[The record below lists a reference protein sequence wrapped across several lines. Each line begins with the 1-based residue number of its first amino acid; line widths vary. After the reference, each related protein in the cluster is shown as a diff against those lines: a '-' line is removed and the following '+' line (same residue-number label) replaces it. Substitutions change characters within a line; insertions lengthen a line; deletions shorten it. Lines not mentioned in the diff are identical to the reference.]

1 LNDFF
6 FGENADFVPFSGQHI
21 LISAIVI
28 TLGTTLIC
36 WAKKQ
41 SKQTQFLTGN
51 IIASSIS
58 LTVIFGSILNIYKQD
73 FNYQEDL
80 PLHLCSFLALVIP
93 ILSFTRKYIYYEI
106 FFFLILAGTLQSLI
120 TPSDYNFLN
129 FTFFRY
135 WFVHSGL
142 VLFMLYATFIYKM
155 RPTIKS
161 VFKSFVGMQFYMIL
175 MFIINYLLGSNY
187 FYTNRK
193 PDATTLLDVFGEWPQ
208 YIFVVELIVIPFF
221 LLIYFPFYLTRKK
234 NKTTLLY
241 LLNQ

>member
-1 LNDFF
+1 
-6 FGENADFVPFSGQHI
+6 
-21 LISAIVI
+21 VI
-28 TLGTTLIC
+28 TFGTTLIC

-106 FFFLILAGTLQSLI
+106 FFFLIIAGTLQSLI

-234 NKTTLLY
+234 E
-241 LLNQ
+241 

>member
-6 FGENADFVPFSGQHI
+6 FGENADFIPFSKQHI

-28 TLGTTLIC
+28 TLGTILIY

-41 SKQTQFLTGN
+41 SEQIQILTGN
-51 IIASSIS
+51 VLASSIS
-58 LTVIFGSILNIYKQD
+58 LTVIFGSILNIYKPD

-80 PLHLCSFLALVIP
+80 PLHLCSFLALIIP
-93 ILSFTRKYIYYEI
+93 VLSFTRKYIYYEI
-106 FFFLILAGTLQSLI
+106 LFFLILAGTLQSLI
-120 TPSDYNFLN
+120 TPSEYNFLN

-142 VLFMLYATFIYKM
+142 VIFMLYATFIYKM
-155 RPTIKS
+155 RPTLKS
-161 VFKSFVGMQFYMIL
+161 VFKSFIGMQFYMVL
-175 MFIINYLLGSNY
+175 MFLINHLLGSNY

-234 NKTTLLY
+234 E
-241 LLNQ
+241 

>member
-1 LNDFF
+1 LQLNDFF

-21 LISAIVI
+21 LISAIVVVF
-28 TLGTTLIC
+28 GTILIY

-41 SKQTQFLTGN
+41 SEQIQFLTGN

-58 LTVIFGSILNIYKQD
+58 LTVIFGSILNSYKQD

-93 ILSFTRKYIYYEI
+93 VLSYTRKYIYYEI

-161 VFKSFVGMQFYMIL
+161 VFKSFIGMQFYMIL
-175 MFIINYLLGSNY
+175 MFLINYLLGSNY

-221 LLIYFPFYLTRKK
+221 LLIYFPFYVTRKK
-234 NKTTLLY
+234 E
-241 LLNQ
+241 

>member
-28 TLGTTLIC
+28 VFGTILIF

-41 SKQTQFLTGN
+41 SEQIQFLTGN

-58 LTVIFGSILNIYKQD
+58 LTVIFGSILNSYKPD

-93 ILSFTRKYIYYEI
+93 VLSYTRKYIYYEI

-142 VLFMLYATFIYKM
+142 VLFMLYATFVYKM

-161 VFKSFVGMQFYMIL
+161 VFKSFIGMQFYVIL
-175 MFIINYLLGSNY
+175 MFLINYLLGSNY

-193 PDATTLLDVFGEWPQ
+193 PEATTLLDVFGEWPQ

-234 NKTTLLY
+234 E
-241 LLNQ
+241 

>member
-1 LNDFF
+1 MNDFF
-6 FGENADFVPFSGQHI
+6 FGENADFIPFSKQHI

-28 TLGTTLIC
+28 TLGTILIY

-41 SKQTQFLTGN
+41 SEQIQILTGN

-58 LTVIFGSILNIYKQD
+58 LTVIFGSILNIYKPD

-80 PLHLCSFLALVIP
+80 PLHLCSFLALIIP
-93 ILSFTRKYIYYEI
+93 VLSFTRKYIYYEI
-106 FFFLILAGTLQSLI
+106 LFFLILAGTLQSLI
-120 TPSDYNFLN
+120 TPSEYNFLN

-142 VLFMLYATFIYKM
+142 VIFMLYATFIYKM
-155 RPTIKS
+155 RPTLKS
-161 VFKSFVGMQFYMIL
+161 VFKSFIGMQVYMII
-175 MFIINYLLGSNY
+175 MFIINYMLGSNY

-193 PDATTLLDVFGEWPQ
+193 PNATTLLDVFGEWPQ

-221 LLIYFPFYLTRKK
+221 LLIYLPFYLTRKK
-234 NKTTLLY
+234 E
-241 LLNQ
+241 

>member
-1 LNDFF
+1 MNDFF
-6 FGENADFVPFSGQHI
+6 FGENTDFVPFSGQHI

-28 TLGTTLIC
+28 VFGAILIY

-41 SKQTQFLTGN
+41 SEQIQFLTGN

-58 LTVIFGSILNIYKQD
+58 LTVIFGSILNSYKPD

-93 ILSFTRKYIYYEI
+93 VLSYTRKYIYYEI

-142 VLFMLYATFIYKM
+142 VLFMLYATFVYKM

-161 VFKSFVGMQFYMIL
+161 VFKSFIGMQFYMIL
-175 MFIINYLLGSNY
+175 MFLINYLLGSNY

-234 NKTTLLY
+234 E
-241 LLNQ
+241 

>member
-1 LNDFF
+1 MNDFF

-28 TLGTTLIC
+28 VFGTILIF

-41 SKQTQFLTGN
+41 SEQIQFLTGN

-58 LTVIFGSILNIYKQD
+58 LTVIFGSILNSYKPD

-93 ILSFTRKYIYYEI
+93 VLSYTRKYIYYEI

-142 VLFMLYATFIYKM
+142 VLFMLYATFVYKM

-161 VFKSFVGMQFYMIL
+161 VFKSFIGMQFYVIL
-175 MFIINYLLGSNY
+175 MFLINYLLGSNY

-234 NKTTLLY
+234 E
-241 LLNQ
+241 

>member
-1 LNDFF
+1 MNDFF
-6 FGENADFVPFSGQHI
+6 FGENADFAPFSGQHI

-28 TLGTTLIC
+28 VVGTILIL

-41 SKQTQFLTGN
+41 SEQIQFLTGN

-58 LTVIFGSILNIYKQD
+58 LTVIFGSILNIYKLD

-93 ILSFTRKYIYYEI
+93 VLSFTRKYIYYEI

-129 FTFFRY
+129 FNFFRY

-142 VLFMLYATFIYKM
+142 VLFMFYATFVYKM

-161 VFKSFVGMQFYMIL
+161 VFKSFIGMQFYMVL
-175 MFIINYLLGSNY
+175 MFLINHLLGSNY

-234 NKTTLLY
+234 E
-241 LLNQ
+241 

>member
-1 LNDFF
+1 MNDFF

-28 TLGTTLIC
+28 VFGTILIF

-41 SKQTQFLTGN
+41 SEQIQFLTGN

-58 LTVIFGSILNIYKQD
+58 LTVIFGSILNIYKPD

-93 ILSFTRKYIYYEI
+93 VLSYTRKYIYYEI

-135 WFVHSGL
+135 WLVHSGL
-142 VLFMLYATFIYKM
+142 VLFMMYATFVYKM

-161 VFKSFVGMQFYMIL
+161 VFKSFIGMQFYVIL
-175 MFIINYLLGSNY
+175 MFLINYLLGSNY

-193 PDATTLLDVFGEWPQ
+193 PEATTLLDVFGEWPQ

-234 NKTTLLY
+234 E
-241 LLNQ
+241 

>member
-28 TLGTTLIC
+28 VFGTILIY

-41 SKQTQFLTGN
+41 SEQIQFLTGN

-93 ILSFTRKYIYYEI
+93 VLSYTRKYIYYEI

-142 VLFMLYATFIYKM
+142 VLFMLYATFVYKM

-161 VFKSFVGMQFYMIL
+161 VFKSFIGMQFYMIL
-175 MFIINYLLGSNY
+175 MFLINYLLGSNY

-234 NKTTLLY
+234 E
-241 LLNQ
+241 

>member
-6 FGENADFVPFSGQHI
+6 FGENADFIPFSKQHI

-28 TLGTTLIC
+28 TLGTILIY

-41 SKQTQFLTGN
+41 SEQIQILTGN
-51 IIASSIS
+51 VLASSIS
-58 LTVIFGSILNIYKQD
+58 LTVIFGSILNIYKPD

-80 PLHLCSFLALVIP
+80 PLHLCSFLALIIP
-93 ILSFTRKYIYYEI
+93 VLSFTRKYIYYEI
-106 FFFLILAGTLQSLI
+106 LFFLILAGTLQSLI
-120 TPSDYNFLN
+120 TPSEYNFLN

-142 VLFMLYATFIYKM
+142 VIFMLYATFIYKM
-155 RPTIKS
+155 RPTLKS
-161 VFKSFVGMQFYMIL
+161 VFKSFIGMQVYMII
-175 MFIINYLLGSNY
+175 MFIINYMLGSNY

-193 PDATTLLDVFGEWPQ
+193 PNATTLLDVFGEWPQ

-221 LLIYFPFYLTRKK
+221 LLIYLPFYLTRKK
-234 NKTTLLY
+234 E
-241 LLNQ
+241 

>member
-1 LNDFF
+1 MNDFF

-28 TLGTTLIC
+28 VFGTILIF

-41 SKQTQFLTGN
+41 SEQIQFLTGN

-58 LTVIFGSILNIYKQD
+58 LTVIFGSILNIYKPD

-93 ILSFTRKYIYYEI
+93 VLSYTRKYIYYEI

-129 FTFFRY
+129 FNFFRY

-142 VLFMLYATFIYKM
+142 VLFMFYATFVYKM

-161 VFKSFVGMQFYMIL
+161 VFKSFIGMQFYMVL
-175 MFIINYLLGSNY
+175 MFLINHLLGSNY

-234 NKTTLLY
+234 E
-241 LLNQ
+241 

>member
-1 LNDFF
+1 MNDFF
-6 FGENADFVPFSGQHI
+6 FGENADFAPFSGQHI

-28 TLGTTLIC
+28 VVGTILIL

-41 SKQTQFLTGN
+41 SEQIQFLTGN

-93 ILSFTRKYIYYEI
+93 VLSYTRKYIYYEI

-142 VLFMLYATFIYKM
+142 VLFMLYATYIYKM
-155 RPTIKS
+155 RPTLKS
-161 VFKSFVGMQFYMIL
+161 VFKSFIGMQFYMIL
-175 MFIINYLLGSNY
+175 MFLINYLLGSNY

-234 NKTTLLY
+234 E
-241 LLNQ
+241 

>member
-6 FGENADFVPFSGQHI
+6 FSENADFVPFSGQHI

-28 TLGTTLIC
+28 VLGIILIY

-41 SKQTQFLTGN
+41 SEQIQFLTGN

-58 LTVIFGSILNIYKQD
+58 LTVIFGSILNSYKQD

-93 ILSFTRKYIYYEI
+93 VLSFTRKFIYYEV

-142 VLFMLYATFIYKM
+142 VLFMFYATFIYKM
-155 RPTIKS
+155 RPTLKS
-161 VFKSFVGMQFYMIL
+161 VFKSFIGMQFYMIL

-234 NKTTLLY
+234 E
-241 LLNQ
+241 

>member
-1 LNDFF
+1 MNDFF
-6 FGENADFVPFSGQHI
+6 FSENADFVPFSGQHI

-28 TLGTTLIC
+28 VLGIILIY

-41 SKQTQFLTGN
+41 SEQIQFLTGN

-58 LTVIFGSILNIYKQD
+58 LTVIFGSILNSYKQD

-93 ILSFTRKYIYYEI
+93 VLSFTRKFIYYEV

-135 WFVHSGL
+135 WLVHSGL
-142 VLFMLYATFIYKM
+142 VLFMMYATFVYKM

-161 VFKSFVGMQFYMIL
+161 VFKSFIGMQFYMIL

-234 NKTTLLY
+234 E
-241 LLNQ
+241 

>member
-1 LNDFF
+1 MNDFF

-28 TLGTTLIC
+28 VFGTILIF

-41 SKQTQFLTGN
+41 SEQIQFLTGN

-58 LTVIFGSILNIYKQD
+58 LTVIFGSILNSYKPD

-93 ILSFTRKYIYYEI
+93 VLSYTRKYIYYEI

-142 VLFMLYATFIYKM
+142 VLFMLYATFVYKM

-161 VFKSFVGMQFYMIL
+161 VFKSFNGMQFYVIL
-175 MFIINYLLGSNY
+175 MFLINYLLGSNY

-193 PDATTLLDVFGEWPQ
+193 PEATTLLDVFGEWPQ

-234 NKTTLLY
+234 E
-241 LLNQ
+241 

>member
-1 LNDFF
+1 MNDFF
-6 FGENADFVPFSGQHI
+6 FGENADFAPFSGQHI

-28 TLGTTLIC
+28 VVGTILIL

-41 SKQTQFLTGN
+41 SEQIQFLTGN

-58 LTVIFGSILNIYKQD
+58 LTVIFGSILNIYKPD

-93 ILSFTRKYIYYEI
+93 VLSYTRKYIYYEI

-129 FTFFRY
+129 FNFFRY

-142 VLFMLYATFIYKM
+142 VLFMFYATFVYKM

-161 VFKSFVGMQFYMIL
+161 VFKSFIGMQFYMVL
-175 MFIINYLLGSNY
+175 MFLINHLLGSNY

-234 NKTTLLY
+234 E
-241 LLNQ
+241 

>member
-1 LNDFF
+1 LQLNDFF

-21 LISAIVI
+21 LISAIVVVF
-28 TLGTTLIC
+28 GTILIY

-41 SKQTQFLTGN
+41 SEQIQFLTGN

-58 LTVIFGSILNIYKQD
+58 LTVIFGSILNSYKQD

-93 ILSFTRKYIYYEI
+93 VLSYTRKYIYYEI

-142 VLFMLYATFIYKM
+142 VLFMLYATFVYKM

-161 VFKSFVGMQFYMIL
+161 VFKSFIGMQFYMIL

-234 NKTTLLY
+234 E
-241 LLNQ
+241 

>member
-28 TLGTTLIC
+28 VFGTLLIY

-41 SKQTQFLTGN
+41 SEQIQFLTGN

-93 ILSFTRKYIYYEI
+93 VLSYTRKYIYYEI

-142 VLFMLYATFIYKM
+142 VLFMLYATFVYKM

-161 VFKSFVGMQFYMIL
+161 VFKSFIGMQFYMIL
-175 MFIINYLLGSNY
+175 MFLINYLLGSNY

-234 NKTTLLY
+234 E
-241 LLNQ
+241 

>member
-1 LNDFF
+1 MNDFF

-21 LISAIVI
+21 LISAIVVVF
-28 TLGTTLIC
+28 GTILIY

-41 SKQTQFLTGN
+41 SEQIQFLTGN

-58 LTVIFGSILNIYKQD
+58 LTVIFGSILNSYKPD

-93 ILSFTRKYIYYEI
+93 VLSYTRKYIYYEI

-142 VLFMLYATFIYKM
+142 VLFMLYATFVYKM

-161 VFKSFVGMQFYMIL
+161 VFKSFIGMQFYMIL
-175 MFIINYLLGSNY
+175 MFLINYLLGSNY

-234 NKTTLLY
+234 E
-241 LLNQ
+241 

>member
-1 LNDFF
+1 MNDFF
-6 FGENADFVPFSGQHI
+6 FGENADFAPFSGQHI

-28 TLGTTLIC
+28 VVGTILIL

-41 SKQTQFLTGN
+41 SEQIQFLTGN

-58 LTVIFGSILNIYKQD
+58 LTVIFGSILNSYKPD

-93 ILSFTRKYIYYEI
+93 VLSYTRKYIYYEI

-129 FTFFRY
+129 FNFFRY

-142 VLFMLYATFIYKM
+142 VLFMFYATFVYKM

-161 VFKSFVGMQFYMIL
+161 VFKSFIGMQFYMVL
-175 MFIINYLLGSNY
+175 MFLINHLLGSNY

-234 NKTTLLY
+234 E
-241 LLNQ
+241 

>member
-1 LNDFF
+1 MNDFF

-28 TLGTTLIC
+28 VFGTILIF

-41 SKQTQFLTGN
+41 SEQIQFLTGN

-58 LTVIFGSILNIYKQD
+58 LTVIFGSILNSYKPD

-93 ILSFTRKYIYYEI
+93 VLSYTRKYIYYEI

-142 VLFMLYATFIYKM
+142 VLFMLYATFVYKM

-161 VFKSFVGMQFYMIL
+161 VFKSFIAMQFYVIL
-175 MFIINYLLGSNY
+175 MFLINYLLGSNY

-193 PDATTLLDVFGEWPQ
+193 PEATTLLDVFGEWPQ

-234 NKTTLLY
+234 E
-241 LLNQ
+241 

>member
-1 LNDFF
+1 MNDFF
-6 FGENADFVPFSGQHI
+6 FSENADFVPFSGQHI

-28 TLGTTLIC
+28 VLGIILIY

-41 SKQTQFLTGN
+41 SEQIQFLTGN

-58 LTVIFGSILNIYKQD
+58 LTVIFGSILNSYKQD

-93 ILSFTRKYIYYEI
+93 VLSFTRKFIYYEV

-142 VLFMLYATFIYKM
+142 VLFMLYATFVYKM

-161 VFKSFVGMQFYMIL
+161 VFKSFIGMQFYMIL
-175 MFIINYLLGSNY
+175 MFLINYLLGSNY

-234 NKTTLLY
+234 E
-241 LLNQ
+241 

>member
-6 FGENADFVPFSGQHI
+6 FSENADFVPFSGQHI

-28 TLGTTLIC
+28 VLGIILIY

-41 SKQTQFLTGN
+41 SEQIQFLTGN

-58 LTVIFGSILNIYKQD
+58 LTVIFGSILNSYKQD

-93 ILSFTRKYIYYEI
+93 VLSFTRKFIYYEV

-135 WFVHSGL
+135 WFVHLGL

-155 RPTIKS
+155 RPTLKS
-161 VFKSFVGMQFYMIL
+161 VFKSFIGMQFYMIL

-234 NKTTLLY
+234 E
-241 LLNQ
+241 